1 MASMLA
7 ADSQDVQHVLV
18 VSLSVVTSARG
29 RNIQNPGEEILRVF
43 KTAVDESEY
52 DVPLDAVQVVVADTL
67 YYHSDP
73 VFNSSMKLEKL
84 SLSDPSVKLS
94 TCLQKIRDAGEGVAQ
109 QFLECGIKK
118 ARIHHWDKMKRLCRS
133 FPSDIAESKEF
144 DAFITR
150 HAKEHYFLRRGSEL
164 ELKCK
169 RNCVRLEWLKEFCRE
184 EAGSLRYG
192 FRFDDSEL
200 DSSPR
205 QQVLWHP
212 VLKSESS
219 ESSLAE
225 FVKFARGCNSD
236 DVGGPPPVIVDVC
249 LLNN

>member
-1 MASMLA
+1 MLA

-29 RNIQNPGEEILRVF
+29 RNIQNPGKEILRVF
-43 KTAVDESEY
+43 KTTAGVMGF
-52 DVPLDAVQVVVADTL
+52 DVPARVPIDAVQVVVADTL
-67 YYHSDP
+67 YCHSDP
-73 VFNSSMKLEKL
+73 VFNGMKIENV
-84 SLSDPSVKLS
+84 SLAAPSRKIS
-94 TCLQKIRDAGEGVAQ
+94 TCFQKIRDAGEGVAQ
-109 QFLECGIKK
+109 QFRDCGIDQ
-118 ARIHHWDKMKRLCRS
+118 ARIHHWDKMKRLGRS
-133 FPSDIAESKEF
+133 FPSDIAESPEF

-150 HAKEHYFLRRGSEL
+150 AAEEHYYLRRRSEL
-164 ELKCK
+164 NPT
-169 RNCVRLEWLKEFCRE
+169 RDRDRVRLEWLKEFYRE
-184 EAGSLRYG
+184 EAGFLRYG